1 MSILSAKSY
10 AKINLFLYIIGKRED
25 GYHDIYTL
33 FLPIDI
39 HDILTIERADKLE
52 FRSSNSTLQLNDD
65 NIIIKTDMILRNEY
79 GLDVN
84 YSIHLDKHIPIG
96 AGLGGGSS
104 NAATYL
110 KLVNNDSSLNLSDE
124 QMVSI
129 MARVGSDTVFF
140 LDPKPKLGYARGEV
154 LEGID
159 INVELF
165 LLIINPNIFIS
176 TKEVYSSS
184 TLQLTDF
191 KTIDS
196 IRESR
201 ISSYR
206 EIMQLM
212 HNDLER
218 VVLETNSIIKD
229 IIEELNSYDINSKAL
244 MSGSGS
250 TIFSVYSSKESRDK
264 AVTYISNI
272 YPDFYIKETSVI
284 LE

>member
-1 MSILSAKSY
+1 MSSLSAKSY
-10 AKINLFLYIIGKRED
+10 AKINLFLYITGKRQD

-39 HDILTIERADKLE
+39 HDTLTIEKAENLE
-52 FRSSNSTLQLNDD
+52 FRSNNSTLQLNDD
-65 NIIIKTDMILRNEY
+65 NIIIKTDTILRNEY
-79 GLDVN
+79 GLDIN
-84 YSIHLDKHIPIG
+84 YDIYLDKHIPIG

-110 KLVNNDSSLNLSDE
+110 KLVNKDSSLNLSDE

-129 MARVGSDTVFF
+129 MERVGSDTVFF
-140 LDPKPKLGYARGEV
+140 LDPKPKLGYGRGEI
-154 LEGID
+154 LESID
-159 INVELF
+159 FKVELF
-165 LLIINPNIFIS
+165 LLIINPNICIS
-176 TKEVYSSS
+176 TKEVYCSK

-196 IRESR
+196 INESY
-201 ISSYR
+201 ISSYS
-206 EIMQLM
+206 EILQLM

-218 VVLETNSIIKD
+218 VVLPMNSVISD
-229 IIEELNSYDINSKAL
+229 IIEKLNGYDVNSKAL

-250 TIFSVYSSKESRDK
+250 TIFSVYESSKSRDR
-264 AVTYISNI
+264 AVSYISSM
-272 YPDFYIKETSVI
+272 YPDFYIKEASII